1 MRILLVEPAYRRVSL
16 EKTLAPGDGLE
27 TERKVNSSDDTL
39 WYPPLGLMK
48 LARFHKQRGDEVHFV
63 SGIDRSIMVDGDT
76 FAPERLW
83 DRVYITTLFTF
94 HFDKVVETINY
105 YKDAVG
111 GTTGKVFVGGVM
123 ASMMPKEVFEATG
136 IYPIFGALNSPKQL
150 GLDGNENIDLLPP
163 DYSIL
168 NHQIYGVNDT
178 YYWYASRGCVLKCAW
193 CAVPKIEPVYE
204 QYYEIKNVI
213 LKLRE
218 EYGDKRNLKLM
229 DNNIMASDDLK
240 KTVDDLLELGYGR
253 GNNRGRTID
262 FNQGLDATYFTDEK
276 LKIFSQL
283 NISPVR
289 IAFDRVA
296 ELPNYKRAVELAYKH
311 GFTDFSNYMLYNWKD
326 TPDDLFKR
334 IHINIELNEQM
345 RGENGQKRGK
355 VYCYPMRY
363 APIDEKRGKDANK
376 QRDFMEPLPAAK
388 IDWYKETK
396 WTKRFIRNIEIMKGV
411 ANGAISTTPSLARRT
426 VGNTWDEFL
435 TNLYMPEELLRNR
448 NKHEA
453 KVHREDLENRP
464 GTGQIEDFRHFIL
477 KLIKTQDVRFQEF
490 HEAVTPNSVKVV
502 REAILKSNDPEIKQ
516 WLSLYLRK

>member
-1 MRILLVEPAYRRVSL
+1 MRVLLVEPAYRRVSL
-16 EKTLAPGDGLE
+16 ERTLAPGDGLE
-27 TERKVNSSDDTL
+27 VERKVNSDDDTL

-63 SGIDRSIMVDGDT
+63 SGIDRSIMPDGDR
-76 FAPERLW
+76 FEPEKLW

-105 YKDAVG
+105 YKEAVG

-136 IYPIFGALNSPKQL
+136 IYPIFGSLNSPKQI

-168 NHQIYGVNDT
+168 DSRVYGINDT

-204 QYYEIKNVI
+204 QYYEIKNVMY
-213 LKLRE
+213 KLRE
-218 EYGDKRNLKLM
+218 DFGDKKHLKLM
-229 DNNIMASDDLK
+229 DNNIMASDDLS
-240 KTVDDLLELGYGR
+240 KTVADLLELGYGR
-253 GNNRGRTID
+253 GNPKGRSID
-262 FNQGLDATYFTDEK
+262 FNQGLDATYFTEEK

-289 IAFDRVA
+289 IAFDRVS
-296 ELPNYKRAVELAYKH
+296 ELPNYRRAVELAYKY

-326 TPDDLFKR
+326 TPEDLFRR
-334 IHINIELNEQM
+334 IHINIELNEHMQGSAD
-345 RGENGQKRGK
+345 RKSGK

-376 QRDFMEPLPAAK
+376 QRDYMEPLPPGP
-388 IDWYKETK
+388 IDWMNQTR
-396 WTKRFIRNIEIMKGV
+396 WTRRFIRNIEIMKGV

-426 VGNTWDEFL
+426 VGNDYKEFL
-435 TNLYMPEELLRNR
+435 ANLYMPEELLRNR

-453 KVHREDLENRP
+453 QVHSKGRGGTP
-464 GTGQIEDFRHFIL
+464 GTGRIEEFRSFIL
-477 KLIKTQDVRFQEF
+477 GLLEKQDERFAEF

-502 REAILKSNDPEIKQ
+502 REALNKTRDPEIKQ
-516 WLSLYLRK
+516 WLELYCRK

>member
-1 MRILLVEPAYRRVSL
+1 L
-16 EKTLAPGDGLE
+16 
-27 TERKVNSSDDTL
+27 
-39 WYPPLGLMK
+39 
-48 LARFHKQRGDEVHFV
+48 
-63 SGIDRSIMVDGDT
+63 DGD
-76 FAPERLW
+76 
-83 DRVYITTLFTF
+83 
-94 HFDKVVETINY
+94 
-105 YKDAVG
+105 
-111 GTTGKVFVGGVM
+111 
-123 ASMMPKEVFEATG
+123 
-136 IYPIFGALNSPKQL
+136 
-150 GLDGNENIDLLPP
+150 ENIDLLPP

-253 GNNRGRTID
+253 GNSKGRTID

-345 RGENGQKRGK
+345 RGENGGKRGK

-396 WTKRFIRNIEIMKGV
+396 WTKRFIRNVEIMKGV

-426 VGNTWDEFL
+426 VGNDWDEFL
-435 TNLYMPEELLRNR
+435 SNLYMPEELLRNR

-453 KVHREDLENRP
+453 KVHREDLESRP
-464 GTGQIEDFRHFIL
+464 GTGQIEDFRKFIL
-477 KLIKTQDVRFQEF
+477 DLLKTQDARFQEF

-502 REAILKSNDPEIKQ
+502 REAISI
-516 WLSLYLRK
+516 LST